1 MFDVEREIQSMEEPH
16 PKPTGTIAVLIIFAL
31 IIVLL
36 WGSVYLALLLRGA
49 TQ

>member
-1 MFDVEREIQSMEEPH
+1 MEDQY
-16 PKPTGTIAVLIIFAL
+16 PKPKGTIALLVIFAA
-31 IIVLL
+31 IIVLV

>member
-1 MFDVEREIQSMEEPH
+1 MEDPL
-16 PKPTGTIAVLIIFAL
+16 PKPKGTLAVLIIFAL
-31 IIVLL
+31 AIVIL